1 MEVHTNDWIIIFN
14 SSLFTEVLRL
24 LIFIFSAIEC
34 MGKGC
39 NILVPED
46 FVQNILT
53 NSNLRDKYQEYAF
66 KDHVKVRHFQEKADK
81 ALYNL
86 ILILKRWFGHF
97 ISDFHYVFFTL
108 FFVWVSDKPC

>member
-1 MEVHTNDWIIIFN
+1 
-14 SSLFTEVLRL
+14 
-24 LIFIFSAIEC
+24 

-66 KDHVKVRHFQEKADK
+66 KDHVKVKYFLEKTDK
-81 ALYNL
+81 ASMNL
-86 ILILKRWFGHF
+86 IMYLSF
-97 ISDFHYVFFTL
+97 
-108 FFVWVSDKPC
+108 CMCM